1 MCHIYV
7 TNHAIKRYRERK
19 KFVSKENAIDKIIE
33 NVKRSK
39 IIAMDKMGKET
50 REYKGLLFVCKMEN
64 SVLTVITIMFSEV
77 SGRFVS

>member
-1 MCHIYV
+1 MGQIYV
-7 TNHAIKRYRERK
+7 TNHAIKRYRQRK

-39 IIAMDKMGKET
+39 IIAMDKSGKET

-64 SVLTVITIMFSEV
+64 CVLTVITVMFSEV
-77 SGRFVS
+77 CGRFAC